1 MPAEIEAPTEHL
13 HETLHEHAHGGGH
26 EGGPPWVSQ
35 VALSAAVLAVVAA
48 VAALYAGHYAN
59 EAMLEQM
66 QSTDLWAQYQ
76 AKGIKASLV
85 ESRMHILEAV
95 GKEAKEDDKKNK
107 ERYGEE
113 QKEIKEKADEKEKE
127 SKHHMEQHSALAKS
141 VTTFQV
147 AIALSAISVLTKKKM
162 VWYLSLVGGTIGVVL
177 AALAFVH

>member
-13 HETLHEHAHGGGH
+13 HETLHEKAEGHH

-66 QSTDLWAQYQ
+66 QATDLWAQYQ

-85 ESRMHILEAV
+85 ESRVDILKAV
-95 GKEAKEDDKKNK
+95 SKDVKEEDAKNV
-107 ERYGEE
+107 ERYRDE

-127 SKHHMEQHSALAKS
+127 SKVHMEQHSALAKS

-147 AIALSAISVLTKKKM
+147 AIALSAISVLTKKKT
-162 VWYLSLVGGTIGVVL
+162 VWFLSLVGGTVGIVL
-177 AALAFVH
+177 AALAMVH